1 MNTINLQTISLIP
14 LKSSYP
20 PPILSSNK
28 EDKSAYPR
36 GKIVTELRK
45 RTILIGPT
53 GGGIGKTTLATA
65 LAYEAVRFGFKVLL
79 VDCTGGGSFT
89 SATRRYADPKS
100 EMSLAKAIQEG
111 LPAPVYPVESWAPNE
126 RRSWQ
131 KGGPLVPGGELY
143 ISPSFQTDDEPSI
156 AEVLAKPGSVA
167 ESRLARA
174 LSRAATDI
182 DLVFLDMPGS
192 CTDAQ
197 LSAALYASEHVLLPV
212 APRPYWGKGLGDLH
226 WRVCQWWEA
235 TEFFINFLGV
245 VPTMIRP
252 REDTEFLR
260 GLGSQ
265 LSSKLDIDGK
275 VFAPGIEYRRAFS
288 AAQADGGPVTDRAS
302 TLQGRRDLRSVPAA
316 LAKTTLSILEEI
328 DRDHELTDGVPL
340 LGLDTVRQQLHA
352 QEVPEQW
359 QEILTGPSLFELPTH
374 V

>member
-1 MNTINLQTISLIP
+1 M
-14 LKSSYP
+14 
-20 PPILSSNK
+20 
-28 EDKSAYPR
+28 
-36 GKIVTELRK
+36 TELRK

-111 LPAPVYPVESWAPNE
+111 LSAPVYPVESWAPNE

-156 AEVLAKPGSVA
+156 VEVLAKPGSVA

-174 LSRAATDI
+174 LSYADTEDI

-192 CTDAQ
+192 YTDAQ
-197 LSAALYASEHVLLPV
+197 LSAALYAAEHVLLPV
-212 APRPYWGKGLGDLH
+212 APRPYWEKGLATFDWHVG
-226 WRVCQWWEA
+226 QWQEA
-235 TEFFINFLGV
+235 TEFSINYLGV
-245 VPTMIRP
+245 VPTMVRP
-252 REDTEFLR
+252 REDAEFLR
-260 GLGSQ
+260 DLGPQ
-265 LSSKLDIDGK
+265 VSSILDMDVE
-275 VFAPGIEYRRAFS
+275 VFAPGIEYRKSFS

-302 TLQGRRDLRSVPAA
+302 TFQGRRDLRSVPAA
-316 LAKTTLSILEEI
+316 LAKTTLSMLVEI

-359 QEILTGPSLFELPTH
+359 QEILIGPSLLELPTH